1 MILKNFIVF
10 EGIDGAGT
18 SSQLKLL
25 SERKES
31 NNFFITA
38 EPTGFETGHFLR
50 KMLKGDFP
58 IDQKTAAYLFAADR
72 NEHVFGKNGIISQTD
87 SGKIVICDRYVFS
100 SLAYQSVTCGWD
112 LPYKLNENFPLPQ
125 ILFFFQIEPEISLK
139 RIQERGFTEIYEKLD
154 YLKRTEEEYLKVISF
169 YEKNHPEMKIV
180 RLDATQP
187 IEKTAQIIWSYIQPL
202 TVRTTA

>member
-1 MILKNFIVF
+1 MILKKFIVF

-25 SERKES
+25 SECKES
-31 NNFFITA
+31 SKFFITA
-38 EPTGFETGHFLR
+38 EPTDFETGHFLR

-72 NEHVFGKNGIISQTD
+72 NEHIYGKGGITEQING
-87 SGKIVICDRYVFS
+87 GKIVICDRYVFS
-100 SLAYQSVTCGWD
+100 SLAYQSVACGWD
-112 LPYKLNENFPLPQ
+112 LPYKLNADFPLPE
-125 ILFFFQIEPEISLK
+125 ILFFFKIEPEISLN
-139 RIQERGFTEIYEKLD
+139 RIQSRGVKEIYEKLD
-154 YLKRTEEEYLKVISF
+154 YLKKTEEEYLKVISF

-187 IEKTAQIIWSYIQPL
+187 IEKTAQIIWSYIQSL
-202 TVRTTA
+202 TARTTA

>member
-25 SERKES
+25 SESAGK
-31 NNFFITA
+31 NKFYITS
-38 EPTGFETGHFLR
+38 EPSDFETGLFLR

-58 IDQKTAAYLFAADR
+58 IDQETAAYLFAADR
-72 NEHVFGKNGIISQTD
+72 NEHIYGKDGIKAQID
-87 SGKIVICDRYVFS
+87 EGKIVICDRYVFS
-100 SLAYQSVTCGWD
+100 SLAYQAVSCGWN
-112 LPYKLNENFPLPQ
+112 LPYKLNEDFPLPE

-139 RIQERGFTEIYEKLD
+139 RIQGRGVKEIYEKLD
-154 YLKRTEEEYLKVISF
+154 YLKKTEEEYLKVISF
-169 YEKNHPEMKIV
+169 YEKNAPEMKIV

-187 IEKTAQIIWSYIQPL
+187 IEKTAEIIWSYIQNLPIMK
-202 TVRTTA
+202 A

>member
-25 SERKES
+25 GECAEK

-38 EPTGFETGHFLR
+38 EPSEFETGRFLR

-72 NEHVFGKNGIISQTD
+72 NEHIYGKDGIKAQID
-87 SGKIVICDRYVFS
+87 NRKIVICDRYVFS
-100 SLAYQSVTCGWD
+100 SLAYQAVSCGWN
-112 LPYKLNENFPLPQ
+112 LPYKLNEDFPLPE

-139 RIQERGFTEIYEKLD
+139 RIQGRCVKEIYEKLD
-154 YLKRTEEEYLKVISF
+154 YLKKTEEEYLKVISF
-169 YEKNHPEMKIV
+169 YEKNAPEMKIV

-187 IEKTAQIIWSYIQPL
+187 IEKTAEIIWSYIQNLPIMK
-202 TVRTTA
+202 A